1 MIKNKSERY
10 LNFRDTMR
18 SKHLF
23 LNKNFQNILSDE
35 NGKSLKKPKYKS
47 GIFTNLKIM
56 VNSKI

>member
-23 LNKNFQNILSDE
+23 LNKNFQNILGDE
-35 NGKSLKKPKYKS
+35 NGKSLKKPGYKS
-47 GIFTNLKIM
+47 GVFTNLKIM